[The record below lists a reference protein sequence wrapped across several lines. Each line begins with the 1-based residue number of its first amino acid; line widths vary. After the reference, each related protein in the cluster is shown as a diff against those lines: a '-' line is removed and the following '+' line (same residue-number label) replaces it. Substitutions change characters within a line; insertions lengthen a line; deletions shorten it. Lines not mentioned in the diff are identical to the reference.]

1 MSDGLRVGID
11 LVSLDD
17 VRDSVATH
25 GDRWLER
32 VYTDR
37 ELADCRTGETLSV
50 AGLALRFAAK
60 EATLKVLPAAGV
72 GVPWRAI
79 EVRGRGGRSLSLE
92 LHGVAAS
99 LARRC
104 GIGDL
109 RLDVSRAGDHAMA
122 VVLGSGPARG
132 PTHPSAEKA

>member
-17 VRDSVATH
+17 VRESLAAH

-32 VYTDR
+32 VFTER
-37 ELADCRTGETLSV
+37 ELADCHTGAKLSV

-60 EATLKVLPAAGV
+60 EATLKVLPAAGLA
-72 GVPWRAI
+72 VPWRAI
-79 EVRGRGGRSLSLE
+79 EVRRERGAGAFALE
-92 LHGVAAS
+92 LHGIAAR
-99 LARRC
+99 LATGR

-109 RLDVSRAGDHAMA
+109 HLDVSRAAGHAVA
-122 VVLGSGPARG
+122 VVIGGRARSQSQ
-132 PTHPSAEKA
+132 PRLS